1 MDTTDYRNAPAAET
15 RATGA
20 INTMDAPLAE
30 TVPAVAI
37 EAPLQ
42 ADLVTTEGAASEAK
56 RALRARLRAVRDAL
70 PERERHAAERR
81 ITERLLAHPDVE
93 RARTVLLYA
102 HHGSEVATDELA
114 KALLRQGKAL
124 VYPKMTGVAGL
135 MTLWRVRTL
144 DALVPHKHGIRAPD
158 VTRASPTEPAAVD
171 CVIYPGLAFT
181 RTLARLGQGGG
192 YYDRLSAKLPPHCVR
207 IGVAFE
213 VQLVGFLPREAHDA
227 DLHWLVTEATVY
239 PFVPEPLPKPAAPG
253 SGETAATPTADTA
266 APNAHPDKTH
276 PASEGAPAS

>member
-1 MDTTDYRNAPAAET
+1 MSPTDYRNGAEAESGTVTAEEVPAAV
-15 RATGA
+15 ATA
-20 INTMDAPLAE
+20 DAS
-30 TVPAVAI
+30 VVAV

-42 ADLVTTEGAASEAK
+42 ADLITPEGDASDAK
-56 RALRARLRAVRDAL
+56 GALRTRMRAARDAL
-70 PERERHAAERR
+70 TEREIHAAERR
-81 ITERLLAHPDVE
+81 IAERLLAHPDVE

-102 HHGSEVATDELA
+102 HQGSEVATDELA
-114 KALLRQGKAL
+114 KALLRRGKAL

-158 VTRASPTEPAAVD
+158 VTRASPTEPAAID

-207 IGVAFE
+207 IGIAFE
-213 VQLVGFLPREAHDA
+213 AQIVDELPREAHDA
-227 DLHWLVTEATVY
+227 DMHWLVTEATVY
-239 PFVPEPLPKPAAPG
+239 PFVPEPLPKPAA
-253 SGETAATPTADTA
+253 ADTA
-266 APNAHPDKTH
+266 APDAHPDETH
-276 PASEGAPAS
+276 PASKGALAS

>member
-1 MDTTDYRNAPAAET
+1 MEATDYRNAPGAET
-15 RATGA
+15 RATGVPDA
-20 INTMDAPLAE
+20 MDAPLAE
-30 TVPAVAI
+30 AVPAVAI

-42 ADLVTTEGAASEAK
+42 ADLVPTEGAASEAK

-124 VYPKMTGVAGL
+124 VYPKMTGVPGL

-158 VTRASPTEPAAVD
+158 VTRASPTEPAALD

-181 RTLARLGQGGG
+181 RALARLGQGGG
-192 YYDRLSAKLPPHCVR
+192 YYDRLSSKLPTHCVR
-207 IGVAFE
+207 IGAAFE
-213 VQLVGFLPREAHDA
+213 AQLVESLPREAHDA
-227 DLHWLVTEATVY
+227 DMHWLVTEATVY
-239 PFVPEPLPKPAAPG
+239 PFVPEPLPKPAGP
-253 SGETAATPTADTA
+253 DTA
-266 APNAHPDKTH
+266 APDAPPNDTT
-276 PASEGAPAS
+276 PASEGALAS

>member
-1 MDTTDYRNAPAAET
+1 MDATDYRNAPAAET

-20 INTMDAPLAE
+20 INTTGVPLAE

-42 ADLVTTEGAASEAK
+42 AVLVTAEDATSEAK
-56 RALRARLRAVRDAL
+56 RAFRARLRALRDAL

-81 ITERLLAHPDVE
+81 IAERLLAHPDVE

-102 HHGSEVATDELA
+102 HQGSEVATDELA
-114 KALLRQGKAL
+114 KALLRRGKAL

-158 VTRASPTEPAAVD
+158 VSRASPTEPAAID

-207 IGVAFE
+207 IGIAFE
-213 VQLVGFLPREAHDA
+213 AQIVDELPREAHDA
-227 DLHWLVTEATVY
+227 DMHWLVTEATVY
-239 PFVPEPLPKPAAPG
+239 PFVPEPLPKPAA
-253 SGETAATPTADTA
+253 ADTA
-266 APNAHPDKTH
+266 APDAHPDETH
-276 PASEGAPAS
+276 PASKGALAS

>member
-1 MDTTDYRNAPAAET
+1 MEEPDYRNAPAAQT
-15 RATGA
+15 RPARAADA
-20 INTMDAPLAE
+20 IDIPLAE
-30 TVPAVAI
+30 TEPAIAI

-42 ADLVTTEGAASEAK
+42 ADLVTAEGAACEAK
-56 RALRARLRAVRDAL
+56 RALRARMRAVRDAL
-70 PERERHAAERR
+70 TERERHAAERR
-81 ITERLLAHPDVE
+81 ITERLLAHPALG

-135 MTLWRVRTL
+135 MTLWRVRAL

-158 VTRASPTEPAAVD
+158 VTRATPTEPAAID

-181 RTLARLGQGGG
+181 RALARLGQGGG

-213 VQLVGFLPREAHDA
+213 AQLVDTLPREVHDA
-227 DLHWLVTEATVY
+227 EMHWLVTEVTVY

-253 SGETAATPTADTA
+253 SGEAAATQTANAA
-266 APNAHPDKTH
+266 APDAHPEDTT
-276 PASEGAPAS
+276 PASEGAPAP